1 VSFNRSFQ
9 RGNGLVTP
17 SGTPPTG
24 PTEDQIRA
32 AMLDAYC
39 KIAVQG
45 MTHGLKTVDPKK
57 VNEVGQRIAGLA
69 CSIAYHM
76 VNQELETISLIERQ
90 LEARRFESEK
100 ADTEKVPEGS
110 A

>member
-1 VSFNRSFQ
+1 
-9 RGNGLVTP
+9 
-17 SGTPPTG
+17 
-24 PTEDQIRA
+24 
-32 AMLDAYC
+32 
-39 KIAVQG
+39 
-45 MTHGLKTVDPKK
+45 
-57 VNEVGQRIAGLA
+57 
-69 CSIAYHM
+69 M